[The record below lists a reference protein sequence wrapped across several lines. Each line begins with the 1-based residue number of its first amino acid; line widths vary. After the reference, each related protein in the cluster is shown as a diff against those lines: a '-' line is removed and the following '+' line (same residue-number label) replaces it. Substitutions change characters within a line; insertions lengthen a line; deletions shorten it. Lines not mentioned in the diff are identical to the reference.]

1 MAKKPKALN
10 VEDVSAMD
18 AELGEVVAGKPD
30 PTPAGRTVI
39 WTALGE
45 DRRAKSEHG
54 FHKEGEEVFTEHAD
68 HFIAHGF
75 AKEGA

>member
-10 VEDVSAMD
+10 VEGLSATD
-18 AELGEVVAGKPD
+18 AELGDVVGKPD

-45 DRRAKSEHG
+45 ERRAKSEHG
-54 FHKEGEEVFTEHAD
+54 FHKEGEAVTTEHAD

-75 AKEGA
+75 ATEGA

>member
-10 VEDVSAMD
+10 VDDLSVAD
-18 AELGEVVAGKPD
+18 AELGEAAAGKID

-45 DRRAKSEHG
+45 ERRAKSERG

-68 HFIAHGF
+68 HFISHKF
-75 AKEGA
+75 ATEGA

>member
-1 MAKKPKALN
+1 MAKKPKTLN
-10 VEDVSAMD
+10 VEGLSAID
-18 AELGEVVAGKPD
+18 AELGEVFA

-45 DRRAKSEHG
+45 ERRAKSEHG
-54 FHKEGEEVFTEHAD
+54 FHKEGEEVTTEHAD

-75 AKEGA
+75 ATEGA